1 MKLNLYTY
9 LLGLFILALS
19 TQPLSAQLVAN
30 GDFESW
36 TAGAP
41 DGWTTIETDIA
52 VVEEN
57 TIVNSGAAA
66 ASINVLSGT
75 QGNTDFRQSIPLVEG
90 TVYRASVWIYHTEG
104 GVAARIYTDNFEN
117 YSDEAIVG
125 AWQELTT
132 TFTAGSTGDLE
143 VGLRFYDRSSFDGE
157 EIVYVDDYTVE
168 AVTSPAITI
177 TSPDGSS
184 DLQTGDFNMSFEIE
198 NFTLGT
204 DGSVFYSVDGEEMN
218 HDSADPIA
226 ISDLSDGMHE
236 LAINLVDNADML
248 IGGDGGDTVII
259 NIVTPMLTEV
269 ADIATL
275 RAGTEGE
282 IYQLTGEAFLTYQ
295 QGFRNQKYIQD
306 ATGGILIDD
315 SDGQL
320 STPYEVNDGITG
332 ITGELGAFGGMLQFI
347 PIGSAGPA
355 TSSDNTITPTVV
367 TTADLAN
374 NFEAYEAELVTIVD
388 ATFADAGMTFENAT
402 VYAVTDAAGT
412 FNFRTTFFNVDYI
425 GSEIPATSTITG
437 IPNSRNDGEYFTARN
452 IADIE
457 GIAPPLFT
465 DVANIAEL
473 RAGVEGE
480 IYRLTGEALLT
491 YQQGFRN
498 QKHIQDATGGILID
512 DSDGNLSTTYAINDG
527 ITGITGTL
535 ASFGGMMQLIPTAD
549 AGAPTSTGNTI
560 PTQLITLNDL
570 ANNFEAYESEVVTIN
585 DITFADAGELFVNGN
600 VYAITDP
607 SASYN
612 FRTTFFSVDY
622 IGSPIPTGPINVTGI
637 PNSRDNEGTIV
648 GYFTA
653 RNLADFDGVPPPAIT
668 DVATIAELRAGVE
681 GELYRLTGE
690 AILTYQ
696 QTFRG
701 QKYIQDATAGI
712 LIDDNPGT
720 LSTTYEINDGITGL
734 VGRLGSFGGMTQFA
748 PFEDA
753 GAATSTDN
761 VIPEQIITF
770 EELTNNFEDHE
781 AEVVTILEVSFDEAG
796 MIFEN
801 GTVYGVAD
809 PASDYNF
816 RTTFFDVDYIG
827 GTIPGLANISGIPNS
842 RNDGDYFTARNLSDF
857 DFTINTQDLTQTNFS
872 IFPNPNNG
880 IFSIVNE
887 GITGMYTFEFTD
899 LLGQTISTTQEQLVN
914 GQRTEVRSNIKT
926 PGMYFVKMSNGAN
939 NFVRT
944 LPLIIE

>member
-1 MKLNLYTY
+1 MKLNYYTY
-9 LLGLFILALS
+9 LLGLFILAL
-19 TQPLSAQLVAN
+19 TYQPLSAQLVTN

-57 TIVNSGAAA
+57 TIVRNGVAA

-90 TVYRASVWIYHTEG
+90 TVYKATVWVYHTEG
-104 GVAARIYTDNFEN
+104 KVAARLYTDDFANFSAAGIIGE
-117 YSDEAIVG
+117 
-125 AWQELTT
+125 WQELTT
-132 TFTAGSTGDLE
+132 TFTAASTGDLE
-143 VGLRFYDRSSFDGE
+143 IGLRFYDQPDFDGE

-168 AVTSPAITI
+168 AVTNPAITI

-184 DLQTGDFNMSFEIE
+184 DLQTGDFNMSFEIQ
-198 NFTLGT
+198 NFVVGT
-204 DGSVFYSVDGEEMN
+204 DGSIVYSVDGTEMDHN
-218 HDSADPIA
+218 SADPIA
-226 ISDLSDGMHE
+226 ISGLADGMHE
-236 LAINLVDNADML
+236 LSVNLVDNGGMVL
-248 IGGDGGDTVII
+248 SGDGGDSVTI
-259 NIVTPMLTEV
+259 NIVTPMFTEV

-275 RAGTEGE
+275 RASTEGE
-282 IYQLTGEAFLTYQ
+282 VYRLTGEAFLTYQ
-295 QGFRNQKYIQD
+295 QGFRNQKYVQD

-315 SDGQL
+315 TDGQL

-332 ITGELGAFGGMLQFI
+332 ITGTLGSFGGMTQFV
-347 PIGSAGPA
+347 PIGSAGAA
-355 TSSDNTITPTVV
+355 TSSGNMIMPTVV
-367 TTADLAN
+367 TTADLTN
-374 NFEAYEAELVTIVD
+374 NFEDYESELVTIVD
-388 ATFADAGMTFENAT
+388 ASFADAGMTFANAT
-402 VYAVTDAAGT
+402 VYAMTDAAGT
-412 FNFRTTFFNVDYI
+412 FNFRSTFFNVDYI
-425 GSEIPATSTITG
+425 GSEIPATSTVTG
-437 IPNSRNDGEYFTARN
+437 IPNSRNDGDYFTARN

-457 GIAPPLFT
+457 GITPPLFT

-498 QKHIQDATGGILID
+498 QKHVQDATGGILID
-512 DSDGNLSTTYAINDG
+512 DNDGNLATTYAINDG

-549 AGAPTSTGNTI
+549 AGAATSTGNTI
-560 PTQLITLNDL
+560 PTQLITLADL
-570 ANNFEAYESEVVTIN
+570 INNFEDYESEVVTVN
-585 DITFADAGELFVNGN
+585 DITFADAGSPFENGN

-607 SASYN
+607 ASSYN

-622 IGSPIPTGPINVTGI
+622 IGSPIPTGMINVTGI
-637 PNSRDNEGTIV
+637 ANSRDDGD
-648 GYFTA
+648 YLSA
-653 RNLADFDGVPPPAIT
+653 RNLADFDGVPPPSIT
-668 DVATIAELRAGVE
+668 DVANLAELRAGVE
-681 GELYRLTGE
+681 GELYRVTGE
-690 AILTYQ
+690 VWLTYQ
-696 QTFRG
+696 QGFRN
-701 QKYIQDATAGI
+701 QKYIQDATAGV

-720 LSTTYEINDGITGL
+720 LSTTYEINDGITGM

-753 GAATSTDN
+753 GPATSANN

-770 EELTNNFEDHE
+770 ADLISNFEDHE
-781 AEVVTILEVSFDEAG
+781 GEVMTVMNVSFADAG
-796 MIFEN
+796 MQFEN
-801 GTVYGVAD
+801 GTVYGVSD
-809 PASDYNF
+809 PSASYNF

-827 GTIPGLANISGIPNS
+827 GPIPAPANVSGIPNS
-842 RNDGDYFTARNLSDF
+842 RNDGDYFTARDLGDIDVISS
-857 DFTINTQDLTQTNFS
+857 TQDLTQTNFS

-887 GITGMYTFEFTD
+887 GVTGMYTFEFTD
-899 LLGQTISTTQEQLVN
+899 LLGQTISTTQAQLIS
-914 GQRTEVRSNIKT
+914 GQRTEVVSKIQT
-926 PGMYFVKMSNGAN
+926 PGMYFVKMSNPAN
-939 NFVRT
+939 NFIRT

>member
-1 MKLNLYTY
+1 MKLNLYSS
-9 LLGLFILALS
+9 LLSLFILALS
-19 TQPLSAQLVAN
+19 YQPLSAQLVVN

-36 TAGAP
+36 TAGVP

-57 TIVNSGAAA
+57 TIVNGGAAS
-66 ASINVLSGT
+66 ASVNVLSGT

-104 GVAARIYTDNFEN
+104 GVAARLYTDNFEN
-117 YSDEAIVG
+117 YSDETIVG

-143 VGLRFYDRSSFDGE
+143 VGLRFYDQASFDGE
-157 EIVYVDDYTVE
+157 EIVYVDDYAIE
-168 AVTSPAITI
+168 ALTNPAVTI
-177 TSPDGSS
+177 TSPDGSA
-184 DLQTGDFNMSFEIE
+184 DLQTGDFNMTFEIQ
-198 NFTLGT
+198 NFTVGT
-204 DGSVFYSVDGEEMN
+204 DGSIVYSVDGTETAYA
-218 HDSADPIA
+218 STDPIA
-226 ISDLSDGMHE
+226 ISGLADGAHE
-236 LAINLVDNADML
+236 LSINLVDNAGMVL
-248 IGGDGGDTVII
+248 SGDAGDTVAI
-259 NIVTPMLTEV
+259 NIVTPMFTEV
-269 ADIATL
+269 ATIAEL

-295 QGFRNQKYIQD
+295 QGFRNQKYVQD

-332 ITGELGAFGGMLQFI
+332 ITGELGSFGGMLQFV

-355 TSSDNTITPTVV
+355 TSSGNAITPTVV
-367 TTADLAN
+367 TTADLRD
-374 NFEAYEAELVTIVD
+374 NFEEYESELVTIMD
-388 ATFADAGMTFENAT
+388 ANFVDAGMTFANAN
-402 VYAVTDAAGT
+402 VYAMTVGTDT

-425 GSEIPATSTITG
+425 GSEIPATSTVTG

-452 IADIE
+452 IADIAA
-457 GIAPPLFT
+457 IMPPLFT
-465 DVANIAEL
+465 EVANIAEL

-480 IYRLTGEALLT
+480 LYRLTGEALLT
-491 YQQGFRN
+491 YQQGFRS

-512 DSDGNLSTTYAINDG
+512 DPDGNLSTTYAINDG

-535 ASFGGMMQLIPTAD
+535 GSFGGMSQFIPIED
-549 AGAPTSTGNTI
+549 AGPATSTGNTI

-570 ANNFEAYESEVVTIN
+570 ITNFEDYESEVVTIN
-585 DITFADAGELFVNGN
+585 DISFADGGDSFENGN
-600 VYAITDP
+600 IYAITDP
-607 SASYN
+607 ASSYN

-622 IGSPIPTGPINVTGI
+622 IGSPIPTGTINVTGI
-637 PNSRDNEGTIV
+637 PNSRDVEGFIV

-653 RNLADFDGVPPPAIT
+653 RNLADFDGVPPPSIT
-668 DVATIAELRAGVE
+668 DVATIAELRAGAE

-701 QKYIQDATAGI
+701 QKYIQDATAGV

-720 LSTTYEINDGITGL
+720 LSTTYQINDGITGL

-753 GAATSTDN
+753 GPATSSDN

-770 EELTNNFEDHE
+770 AELISNFEDHE
-781 AEVVTILEVSFDEAG
+781 GEVMTILDVSFADAG

-801 GTVYGVAD
+801 GTVYGVSDAGT
-809 PASDYNF
+809 DYNF

-827 GTIPGLANISGIPNS
+827 GTIPAAANVSGIPNS
-842 RNDGDYFTARNLSDF
+842 RNDGDYFTARDLGDF
-857 DFTINTQDLTQTNFS
+857 DFMINTEDLTQTNFS

-887 GITGMYTFEFTD
+887 GITGRYTFEFTD
-899 LLGQTISTTQEQLVN
+899 LLGQTISTTQAQLIN
-914 GQRTEVRSNIKT
+914 GQRTEVVSNIQT
-926 PGMYFVKMSNGAN
+926 PGMYFVKMSNAAN

-944 LPLIIE
+944 LPMIIE